1 MSSRR
6 EAMVTRHRFELQIL
20 LKIYLDAARG
30 IYAVD
35 SVLTGSVQEDSKRKL
50 ENSVFSIDQTFEM
63 FLDESS

>member
-20 LKIYLDAARG
+20 LKIYLEAARG

>member
-63 FLDESS
+63 FLGESS